1 MFLATSTVIS
11 AVAVFVVVILALVTI
26 LLQAKARLSPSGPVK
41 LNINGDEVEVESGTT
56 LLTTLSEQKIFL
68 PSLPVVVGVPVGC
81 VSVKLPKVV
90 ARFLQQ
96 KPGSSI
102 VRKLQITGV

>member
-56 LLTTLSEQKIFL
+56 LLNTLSNQKIFL
-68 PSLPVVVGVPVGC
+68 PSACGGGFQC
-81 VSVKLPKVV
+81 YCGMQSVSFV
-90 ARFLQQ
+90 
-96 KPGSSI
+96 
-102 VRKLQITGV
+102 

>member
-56 LLTTLSEQKIFL
+56 LLSTLSNQKIFL
-68 PSLPVVVGVPVGC
+68 PSACGGGGTC
-81 VSVKLPKVV
+81 GMCK
-90 ARFLQQ
+90 
-96 KPGSSI
+96 
-102 VRKLQITGV
+102 

>member
-41 LNINGDEVEVESGTT
+41 LNINGDDVEVESGTT
-56 LLTTLSEQKIFL
+56 LLSTLSNQKIFL
-68 PSLPVVVGVPVGC
+68 PSACGGGGTCASGGADHCVTGKDRGLP
-81 VSVKLPKVV
+81 PK
-90 ARFLQQ
+90 
-96 KPGSSI
+96 SI
-102 VRKLQITGV
+102 VQTAM